1 MPTEIQPVP
10 DAVLASEFPSLAD
23 RAANTYNTKAK
34 NWADSENA
42 MAERTREIALTA
54 QNNATVATEQAVIAT
69 AKAGEAS
76 DSAQAAADSAQAAAD
91 SKTAAQEYADN
102 LADLDELWL
111 GAATS
116 DPTTGKGGAPLVAGN
131 AYVNSVTGYLRA
143 HDGSA
148 WVQGISAVA
157 GVSSINGMT
166 GDVAISPI
174 SIDGPTTIYTDASE
188 TYTITN
194 YNSFATYSVSVSAGS
209 VSRSGDTITL
219 TAPNSPQ
226 TITLTVTVDGKA
238 ETFSIPVTEEPDY
251 IATPAA
257 TPSNF
262 GDPFEGGF
270 YAGMIW
276 NQLTQSSTSTTIG
289 TGSKT
294 FTVPSMSSAPIV
306 YEGQEVEIRSRANPN
321 NKMVG
326 VVTWA
331 KSSTL
336 TVNVTSISGSGTFT
350 DWSVMARFRIINAPK
365 SGGENAGI
373 AIKNAN
379 TALPSGCQTLNEG
392 WQSTLAMFSGGNST
406 EYPAAHW
413 ARGLSIGGYDD
424 WYIPAR
430 DELELSWRNLKPTTT
445 ANYTSAGRPTNAQ
458 FDYKI
463 DGAYGDT
470 SNQHGVN
477 NNSSPTGAAYTSSVP
492 GQTAATAFRTGGAE
506 AYEFGSA
513 NYWSSTEYNASHAW
527 FQAWVSSNPGF
538 QSNYSKT
545 DTRRVR
551 AVRRSI
557 I

>member
-1 MPTEIQPVP
+1 MSNLSDFLPWG
-10 DAVLASEFPSLAD
+10 
-23 RAANTYNTKAK
+23 K
-34 NWADSENA
+34 NV
-42 MAERTREIALTA
+42 AL
-54 QNNATVATEQAVIAT
+54 
-69 AKAGEAS
+69 
-76 DSAQAAADSAQAAAD
+76 
-91 SKTAAQEYADN
+91 
-102 LADLDELWL
+102 
-111 GAATS
+111 
-116 DPTTGKGGAPLVAGN
+116 
-131 AYVNSVTGYLRA
+131 
-143 HDGSA
+143 
-148 WVQGISAVA
+148 
-157 GVSSINGMT
+157 
-166 GDVAISPI
+166 
-174 SIDGPTTIYTDASE
+174 DGPTDIHTDASE

-209 VSRSGDTITL
+209 ASRSGDTITL
-219 TAPNSPQ
+219 TAPSSAQ
-226 TITLTVTVDGKA
+226 TITLTVTIDGKS
-238 ETFSIPVTEEPDY
+238 EDYSIVVTVAPDF

-276 NQLTQSSTSTTIG
+276 NQLTQSSTSTAIG

-294 FTVPSMSSAPIV
+294 FTVPSMSGSPIV
-306 YEGQEVEIRSRANPN
+306 YGGQEIEIRSRANPN

-326 VVTWA
+326 TVTWA
-331 KSSTL
+331 KASTL

-365 SGGENAGI
+365 SSGENAGI

-430 DELELSWRNLKPTTT
+430 DELELAWRNLKPTT
-445 ANYTSAGRPTNAQ
+445 ANYTTADRSTGQT

-470 SNQHGVN
+470 ANTHGLN
-477 NNSSPTGAAYTSSVP
+477 NNSSPTGAAYTLSVP

-513 NYWSSTEYNASHAW
+513 NYWSSTEYGAMT
-527 FQAWVSSNPGF
+527 AWVQRWYSSLPGLQDF
-538 QSNYSKT
+538 NAKAGAI
-545 DTRRVR
+545 RVR

-557 I
+557 V